1 MPFFGVRPPPQLCS
15 RRPNT
20 TFVPRSRHC
29 TSRDALE
36 ALMVLD
42 ALFGVGPPPSLCSRR
57 PHRTFTY
64 RSRHRARR
72 SYKLRRALIA
82 LPGSRCP
89 SLSSDRRHCCG
100 LAVHTGRLQYRSCHR
115 AGRSVKSRRAVC
127 AHGARCPSL
136 GVGRRR
142 SRCAL
147 SVHIGR
153 LQYRSRHCAGR
164 SFKSRR
170 VHGAL
175 MVLDALF
182 GVRPPPQLCSR
193 RPHWTFVPL
202 SPSCKA
208 GSFKSRRA
216 RCLRSWFSMPFF
228 GVGRATVPQCSRR
241 PHRTFVPLLPSCKAI
256 VQVETRSL
264 CAHGSRCPLWR
275 QATATAVI
283 LPLT

>member
-1 MPFFGVRPPPQLCS
+1 MVLDALLLRQAAAPQLCS
-15 RRPNT
+15 RRPHR
-20 TFVPRSRHC
+20 TFVPRSRHR

-72 SYKLRRALIA
+72 SYKSRRDLIA

-89 SLSSDRRHCCG
+89 SLSSDRLHCCG

-175 MVLDALF
+175 MVLDALLWRRTAAA
-182 GVRPPPQLCSR
+182 VCSR
-193 RPHWTFVPL
+193 CPHRTFVPL
-202 SPSCKA
+202 SPS
-208 GSFKSRRA
+208 
-216 RCLRSWFSMPFF
+216 
-228 GVGRATVPQCSRR
+228 GR
-241 PHRTFVPLLPSCKAI
+241 AI

-264 CAHGSRCPLWR
+264 CAHGARCPSLASDR
-275 QATATAVI
+275 RRRCALAVYI
-283 LPLT
+283 RR